1 MTHRSVAVFL
11 RPGTLSVQVRTR
23 WSMAGID
30 LIDCD
35 SVEDLVSIP
44 VKNRLGALLD
54 AQLNVDHLFDI
65 SEELERLRV
74 PFLFLAPEDGPW
86 TGYHLRSDLIH
97 IGRLVEALLLQDDDG
112 QRH

>member
-11 RPGTLSVQVRTR
+11 RPGILSVQVRTR
-23 WSMAGID
+23 WFMAGIE
-30 LIDCD
+30 LIDCN
-35 SVEDLVSIP
+35 SVEDLLRIP

-54 AQLNVDHLFDI
+54 AQLDVDYLFDI
-65 SEELERLRV
+65 SEELERLGV

-86 TGYHLRSDLIH
+86 TGYHLRSGRGH
-97 IGRLVEALLLQDDDG
+97 ISRLVEALLLQGDDG